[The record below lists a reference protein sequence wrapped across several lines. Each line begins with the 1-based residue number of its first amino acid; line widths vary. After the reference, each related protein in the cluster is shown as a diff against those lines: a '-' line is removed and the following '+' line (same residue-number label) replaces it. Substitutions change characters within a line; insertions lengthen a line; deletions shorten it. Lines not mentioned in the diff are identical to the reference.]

1 MKCLVK
7 DSKSRQCGFM
17 ALCSILFEQNNLVCL
32 WSANK
37 TDDILVNGDS
47 LYGPACT
54 CQLFVVSLSLML
66 LHYRFEQNNPVCSW
80 SANTISLSDLPIVVH
95 LYSNNRPIV
104 TCSSVNY
111 TLLPDAKGNKKST
124 REFTLLRQELKVIF
138 FILLFML

>member
-1 MKCLVK
+1 MFLLLEVFTKAMKCLVK

-54 CQLFVVSLSLML
+54 CQLFAVSLSLML
-66 LHYRFEQNNPVCSW
+66 LHYRFEQNNPV
-80 SANTISLSDLPIVVH
+80 PIVVH